1 MSAPFSSS
9 SSPAP
14 AAAETPSVSIPVALG
29 GLLKLLEPLPAS
41 GSVGGGGSGG
51 GGGASSAEP
60 PGASGGSTNRGRFAF
75 SLALRAGD
83 AEADAALAK
92 V

>member
-1 MSAPFSSS
+1 M
-9 SSPAP
+9 
-14 AAAETPSVSIPVALG
+14 
-29 GLLKLLEPLPAS
+29 LEPLPAS
-41 GSVGGGGSGG
+41 SVGGGGSGG
-51 GGGASSAEP
+51 GGSANSAEP
-60 PGASGGSTNRGRFAF
+60 PGASDGSTDRGRFAF